1 MALGNERTIDDRDY
15 PCSGLLATQ
24 PPENSNSDGAV
35 PVVPE
40 EEEEEEADE
49 FRPEPRLKRSR
60 RPGCEV
66 PLDQNYPVWRS
77 NARELLRWC

>member
-24 PPENSNSDGAV
+24 PPEDSNSDGAV

-49 FRPEPRLKRSR
+49 FRAEPEAEEVEEARLRGAVGPKP
-60 RPGCEV
+60 PGVAE
-66 PLDQNYPVWRS
+66 
-77 NARELLRWC
+77 